1 MTRRHAI
8 ALFAAAPLA
17 AFAQTN
23 DAFAFDELLDMGQ
36 QFLEEN
42 VDEDVLAQ
50 LGDVDEE
57 KVRALLKQLQDA
69 FEQEYVLDLAAVKE
83 TAQTALPLLDSNT
96 VTEPFAEWLRPRL
109 DYFDVA
115 EALDR
120 ATPAPPAPKPNQPK
134 PRKPAPSAK
143 LEQATW
149 AKTVKARPRPPAAAA
164 LESKV
169 KRIFAANGA
178 PKELFWLAEI
188 ESGFNPKARSPA
200 GAVGLYQLMPATA
213 KTLGLSTWPLDERKN
228 PEKCAA
234 AAARHLR
241 DLHRQFNDWPLAV
254 AAYNAGAG
262 RVKSKL
268 DGTRRKTFADVA
280 PKLPSETQLYVP
292 KLDAILQLREG
303 TTLEK
308 LSKPL

>member
-8 ALFAAAPLA
+8 ALFGAAPLA
-17 AFAQTN
+17 ALAQTN
-23 DAFAFDELLDMGQ
+23 GAFSFDELLDMGQ
-36 QFLEEN
+36 QFIEEN

-50 LGDVDEE
+50 LGDMDEE

-69 FEQEYVLDLAAVKE
+69 LAQDYVLDLAAVKE

-115 EALDR
+115 EELDR
-120 ATPAPPAPKPNQPK
+120 ATPAPPAPKPDQPK
-134 PRKPAPSAK
+134 PRKPAPAAK
-143 LEQATW
+143 LGQTAWT
-149 AKTVKARPRPPAAAA
+149 KTVKARPRPPAAAA
-164 LESKV
+164 LESKL
-169 KRIFAANGA
+169 KPIFAWHGL
-178 PKELFWLAEI
+178 PMELFWLAEI

-213 KTLGLSTWPLDERKN
+213 KSLGLSTWPLDERKN
-228 PEKCAA
+228 PEKCAG

-241 DLHRQFNDWPLAV
+241 GLHRQFNDWPLAV

-262 RVKSKL
+262 RVRSRLEGLKTKS
-268 DGTRRKTFADVA
+268 FAA
-280 PKLPSETQLYVP
+280 IAAKLPSETQMYVP
-292 KLDAILQLREG
+292 KLSAVLQLREG
-303 TTLEK
+303 IALEK
-308 LSKPL
+308 LPKPA